1 MGPTLWI
8 SHYAIEEGSRRW
20 VQGMERELVRALGN
34 DSGPG
39 FSKQFL
45 RVMFRKKGAS

>member
-1 MGPTLWI
+1 
-8 SHYAIEEGSRRW
+8 
-20 VQGMERELVRALGN
+20 MERELVRAPGN

-45 RVMFRKKGAS
+45 RVMVREGPPEEATKGRVT